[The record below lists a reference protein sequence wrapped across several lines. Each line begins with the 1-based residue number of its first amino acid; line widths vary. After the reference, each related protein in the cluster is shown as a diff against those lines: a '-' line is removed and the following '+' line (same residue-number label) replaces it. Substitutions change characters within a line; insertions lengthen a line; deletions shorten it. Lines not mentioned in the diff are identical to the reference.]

1 MTMTLLQDVPSFL
14 RAVLPVVLHAIN
26 STRCMS
32 EELDLGSYMLHMST
46 FFKHLYA
53 CDSAYYYHMIYIC
66 MPEPSRNLGAG
77 FRFRLTSDVF
87 LHHLLGG

>member
-1 MTMTLLQDVPSFL
+1 
-14 RAVLPVVLHAIN
+14 
-26 STRCMS
+26 MS
-32 EELDLGSYMLHMST
+32 EELDLGSYMIHVST

-87 LHHLLGG
+87 LHHLLGLKEATKDTLDGSEIPFPTTVWM